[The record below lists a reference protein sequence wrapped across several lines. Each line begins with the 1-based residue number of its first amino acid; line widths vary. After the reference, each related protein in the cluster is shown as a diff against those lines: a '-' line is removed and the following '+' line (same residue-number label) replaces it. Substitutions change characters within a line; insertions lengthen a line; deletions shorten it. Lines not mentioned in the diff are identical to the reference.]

1 MRGPFIACPLCSVL
15 KPGVDADSDSLGH
28 IRTPWIRYAHRSK
41 KVFFSRSGGC
51 SHGPVIPESADT
63 DEAFGAW
70 DEWARAEAVLRA
82 DYLKF
87 TPRRRA
93 LFFYILGIGTMNEVL
108 ATPKDPPAVVVK
120 KPDEPLKP
128 MFDREDRTRVQPVG
142 NVLPPLP

>member
-15 KPGVDADSDSLGH
+15 KPGVDADSDSIGFV
-28 IRTPWIRYAHRSK
+28 RGPWIRYGTHSK
-41 KVFFSRSGGC
+41 KVFFSRSPEC
-51 SHGPVIPESADT
+51 RHGPTIPEIADT
-63 DEAFGAW
+63 DDAFGAW
-70 DEWARAEAVLRA
+70 DEWARAEAPRRA
-82 DYLKF
+82 DQMKF

-108 ATPKDPPAVVVK
+108 ATPKDPPAVVTK

-128 MFDREDRTRVQPVG
+128 MFDREDRTRVQPIG